1 MSLANHLVIFV
12 KAPRLGRVKTRLEG
26 ELGPMGAWRFY
37 RHMTERLLRR
47 VGGDQ
52 RWRTWLAVTPDAFV
66 NRGRFWP
73 NRFERIAQG
82 TGDLGARMARPM
94 RALPRGPVVIV
105 GSDIPAIERRH
116 IAEAFRL
123 LGSRDV
129 VLGPAADGGYWLV
142 GLRRRPVMLE
152 LFAAVEW
159 SGPRVLEQTL
169 AKLSPRAKVVL
180 LEELDDVDGPEAYA
194 RWKAR
199 AML

>member
-1 MSLANHLVIFV
+1 MTLAHHLVIFV
-12 KAPRLGRVKTRLEG
+12 KAPRLGRVKTRLVG

-37 RHMTERLLRR
+37 RGMTERLLRR
-47 VGGDQ
+47 VGGDR

-73 NRFERIAQG
+73 GRFERIAQG

-142 GLRRRPVMLE
+142 GLKRRPPRLE
-152 LFAAVEW
+152 LFDAVEW

-169 AKLSPRAKVVL
+169 AKLSPRAKVAL